1 MGKNLLI
8 IFLLFFTMAYAAAQG
23 SNQNSFIE
31 NELKP
36 STAKVE
42 LFPNPVPKELTVK
55 IGDDLKQV
63 EFEVYNIIGNSVK
76 VEVEKVDDHEYK
88 IPVRSLAPG
97 YYLLIIKDKE
107 LKYRQAFKF
116 QKK

>member
-1 MGKNLLI
+1 MGKTLLI
-8 IFLLFFTMAYAAAQG
+8 IFLFLITMGFATAQG
-23 SNQNSFIE
+23 GDQNTFSE

-36 STAKVE
+36 SSAKVE

-55 IGDDLKQV
+55 VGDELKQV

-76 VEVEKVDDHEYK
+76 IEVEKVDENEYK
-88 IPVRSLAPG
+88 IPVRALAPG

-107 LKYRQAFKF
+107 IKYRQAFKF